1 MSPIDPT
8 HQLLILAR
16 LAEFTQYRRTP
27 LQESDPWA
35 YMRRKLQETEEPL
48 TALKAQLLR
57 ATGKGLLEEIRAGA
71 LDAERCADYKHLFE
85 RLLTRGD
92 FADLAIHLSPGQEP
106 QEQARWCEQVL
117 SHAKPSHLF
126 VEERMPDAQRSAA
139 WDKMVGDL
147 GKRLDLD
154 LLEKVLTRKPRNRK
168 RRAYILRRLRR
179 NVAEYCSVVRI
190 PTDARDTFTP
200 FMLPRVEA
208 LIAACLRFLD
218 KYR

>member
-1 MSPIDPT
+1 MSPLDPT

-16 LAEFTQYRRTP
+16 LSEFTEYRKTP
-27 LQESDPWA
+27 YQESDPWA

-48 TALKAQLLR
+48 AALKAQLLK
-57 ATGKGLLEEIRAGA
+57 ATGKGLLEEVRAGT

-85 RLLTRGD
+85 RLLAPGD
-92 FADLAIHLSPGQEP
+92 FADLAIHLTPGQP
-106 QEQARWCEQVL
+106 PKDQARWCESVLAQV
-117 SHAKPSHLF
+117 KPSHLF
-126 VEERMPDAQRSAA
+126 AEERKPDGQRSPA
-139 WDKMVGDL
+139 WDKMVGEIY
-147 GKRLDLD
+147 KRLDLD
-154 LLEKVLTRKPRNRK
+154 LLEKVLMRKPRNRK
-168 RRAYILRRLRR
+168 RRAVVLRRLRR

-218 KYR
+218 KFR